1 MIKFISK
8 VPAGWQVHANITV
21 FNFPGGEIHLTD
33 NTAEGEL
40 AVAAFV
46 TGADVTD
53 YIALA
58 EWAELIHSKGQKA
71 VALIPY
77 LPAARADRG
86 HPFGA
91 KVYADLINMANLDQ
105 VVCLDPHSPVMPS
118 LVNNLVVLDS
128 DIIIRNHVL
137 GRSGKEGY
145 VGVIAPDAGAVT
157 RAQKVADTLHLPL
170 YKATK
175 HRDFET
181 GKLSHFE
188 APADLPAE
196 GRLLLVDDIC
206 DGGGTFL
213 GLADAIGVGRER
225 LSLWVSHGIFSGRAN
240 LLKEKFG
247 AVYTTDSHPGA
258 DREDVGANVLPVLPY
273 LLRKI
278 TVQN

>member
-8 VPAGWQVHANITV
+8 VPQGWQIHANINV

-33 NTAEGEL
+33 NTGEGEL
-40 AVAAFV
+40 AVAALV
-46 TGADVTD
+46 TGADVND

-58 EWAELIHSKGQKA
+58 EWADLIHSKGQKA

-105 VVCLDPHSPVMPS
+105 VVCLDPHSHVMPG
-118 LVNNLVVLDS
+118 LVNNITVVDS

-137 GRSGKEGY
+137 GRSGKDGY
-145 VGVIAPDAGAVT
+145 VGVIAPDAGAVE
-157 RAQKVADTLHLPL
+157 RAQRVADTLHLPL

-181 GKLSHFE
+181 GKLTHFE

-196 GRLLLVDDIC
+196 GRLLLADDIC

-213 GLADAIGVGRER
+213 GLADAMGLGRER
-225 LSLWVSHGIFSGRAN
+225 LSLWVSHGIFSGKAN
-240 LLKEKFG
+240 LLTEKFG
-247 AVYTTDSHPGA
+247 SIYTTDSHPGA
-258 DREDVGANVLPVLPY
+258 TREDVDATVVPVLPY
-273 LLRKI
+273 LLRAI
-278 TVQN
+278 TIHN